1 MTDVDAGGMRTDR
14 RSVPRKT
21 LLIRGGLLAV
31 VGALL
36 AATLAIVAAY
46 KPSDY
51 DFYPKCMSW
60 TVLGI
65 HCPGCGLTRA
75 AHSLLH
81 LDIPQTLAWNP
92 LALFVLP
99 YLAAALVRSVW
110 FWLWDVRSARSMLPE
125 RLGWFVVGVVLVF
138 WVLRNVP
145 HEPFTLLAPH
155 EIGG

>member
-1 MTDVDAGGMRTDR
+1 MTASDTPGDGPDR
-14 RSVPRKT
+14 RPVARKT

-36 AATLAIVAAY
+36 AATLAIVSAY

-99 YLAAALVRSVW
+99 YLGAALLRSLW
-110 FWLWDVRSARSMLPE
+110 FWLWDVRSARSMVPE
-125 RLGWFVVGVVLVF
+125 RLGWFIVGVMVVF

-145 HEPFTLLAPH
+145 YEPFTMLAPH
-155 EIGG
+155 DIRG